1 MRQLKCWQI
10 EEDYV
15 RMYYM
20 MMSLPDAEQG
30 LEEHHVPPSSK
41 AVQCKVE
48 NHNGGRISQGAEE
61 EVEEYV
67 PGELCGIEGKTAKIR
82 ASLCDSK
89 Y

>member
-1 MRQLKCWQI
+1 ML
-10 EEDYV
+10 V
-15 RMYYM
+15 NNYM

-67 PGELCGIEGKTAKIR
+67 PGELCSIEGKTAKIR